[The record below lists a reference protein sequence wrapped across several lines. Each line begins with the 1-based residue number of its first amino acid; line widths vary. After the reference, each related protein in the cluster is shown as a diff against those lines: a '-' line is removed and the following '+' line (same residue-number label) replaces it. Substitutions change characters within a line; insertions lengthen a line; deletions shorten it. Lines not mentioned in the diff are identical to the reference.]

1 MRESDVERYF
11 IKRVKEAGGLER
23 KFKSPQR
30 RSVTDRIA
38 GFSVGR
44 FAFVELKAT
53 DEKPRPDQLRE
64 HARWRKLG
72 FAVYVLDSF
81 ESVDEFIKEMTK

>member
-1 MRESDVERYF
+1 MRESQIEAYF
-11 IKRVKEAGGLER
+11 VKSVKAAGGLSR
-23 KFKSPQR
+23 KFTSPGR
-30 RSVTDRIA
+30 RSVPDRIC
-38 GFSVGR
+38 GFPVNR

-72 FAVYVLDSF
+72 FAVYVLDSY
-81 ESVDEFIKEMTK
+81 EAVDDFIKEMTC

>member
-1 MRESDVERYF
+1 MRESRIEAYF
-11 IKRVKEAGGLER
+11 VRRVKEAGGLER
-23 KFKSPQR
+23 KFVSPGR
-30 RSVTDRIA
+30 RSVTDRIC
-38 GFSVGR
+38 GFPAGR

-53 DEKPRPDQLRE
+53 DKEPRPDQLRE

-81 ESVDEFIKEMTK
+81 ESVDDFIKEVTK